1 MSLDLQTLADRIA
14 IEECLYRYAHLIDT
28 MHYHRIAE
36 EVFTEDGS
44 IDFGGDRAVGR
55 DAIHAQAMGYQGALM
70 GCSHN
75 VTNVVIEVNGDEA
88 RAASRILA
96 WHWFA
101 IPGADPLR
109 PTDLLAVGAYEDRLR
124 RTAQGWRIFERRGLN
139 FGTGVGAGQVPEPMR
154 PMFEGMQGRALSW
167 PA

>member
-1 MSLDLQTLADRIA
+1 MTIDLEAIADRIA
-14 IEECLYRYAHLIDT
+14 IEECVYRYAHLVDA
-28 MHYHRIAE
+28 MQFHRIAE
-36 EVFTEDGS
+36 DVFTLDGS
-44 IDFGGDRAVGR
+44 IDFGGTRSIGR
-55 DAIHAQAMGYQGALM
+55 EAIHAQCMAYQGALL

-75 VTNVVIEVNGDEA
+75 VTNLVIELAGDEA

-101 IPGADPLR
+101 IPDADPLR
-109 PTDLLAVGAYEDRLR
+109 PTDLLAIGGYEDRLR
-124 RTAQGWRIFERRGLN
+124 RTAEGWRIYERRGIN

-154 PMFEGMQGRALSW
+154 AIFTGMQGRVPSW

>member
-1 MSLDLQTLADRIA
+1 MTVDPATIADRIA
-14 IEECLYRYAHLIDT
+14 IEECIYRYAHLVDA
-28 MHYHRIAE
+28 MQFHRIAD
-36 EVFTEDGS
+36 EVFTADGA
-44 IDFGGDRAVGR
+44 IDFGAARSVGR
-55 DAIHAQAMGYQGALM
+55 EAIHAQCMAYQGALM

-75 VTNVVIEVNGDEA
+75 VTNVVIEVSGDEA

-109 PTDLLAVGAYEDRLR
+109 PTDLLAVGGYEDHLR
-124 RTAQGWRIFERRGLN
+124 RTEAGWRIYERRGLN

-154 PMFEGMQGRALSW
+154 PVFEGMQGRLPTW

>member
-1 MSLDLQTLADRIA
+1 MTPDLQMLADRVA
-14 IEECLYRYAHLIDT
+14 IEQCLYRYAHLIDA
-28 MHYHRIAE
+28 MQYHRVAE
-36 EVFTEDGS
+36 EVFTEDGI
-44 IDFGGDRAVGR
+44 IDFGGARSVGR
-55 DAIHAQAMGYQGALM
+55 EAIHAQCMSYQGALL

-75 VTNVVIEVNGDEA
+75 VTNVVIEVDGDEA

-124 RTAQGWRIFERRGLN
+124 RTADGWRIHERRGLN
-139 FGTGVGAGQVPEPMR
+139 FGTGVGVGQVPEPMR
-154 PMFEGMQGRALSW
+154 PIFEGMQGRTPSW

>member
-1 MSLDLQTLADRIA
+1 MTMQAQVLTDRIA
-14 IEECLYRYAHLIDT
+14 IEECLYRYAHLIDA
-28 MHYHRIAE
+28 MQYHRIAE

-44 IDFGGDRAVGR
+44 IDFGGARAVGR
-55 DAIHAQAMGYQGALM
+55 EAIHAQCMSYQGALL

-75 VTNVVIEVNGDEA
+75 VTNVVIEVDGDEA

-109 PTDLLAVGAYEDRLR
+109 PTDLLAVGGYEDQLR
-124 RTAQGWRIFERRGLN
+124 RTPQGWRIHERRGLN

-154 PMFEGMQGRALSW
+154 PIFEGMQGRTPSW

>member
-1 MSLDLQTLADRIA
+1 MNIDMQTLTDRIA
-14 IEECLYRYAHLIDT
+14 IEECIYRYAHLVDS
-28 MHYHRIAE
+28 MQYHRIAE

-44 IDFGGDRAVGR
+44 IDFGGARSVGR
-55 DAIHAQAMGYQGALM
+55 EAIHAQCMGYQGALM

-75 VTNVVIEVNGDEA
+75 VTNLVIEVNGDEA

-109 PTDLLAVGAYEDRLR
+109 PTDLLAVGGYEDRLR
-124 RTAQGWRIFERRGLN
+124 RTADGWRIHERRGFN
-139 FGTGVGAGQVPEPMR
+139 FGTGIGAGTVPDPMR
-154 PMFEGMQGRALSW
+154 PIFEGMQGRKPSW

>member
-1 MSLDLQTLADRIA
+1 MTIDLQTIADRIA
-14 IEECLYRYAHLIDT
+14 VEECIYRYAHLIDA
-28 MHYHRIAE
+28 MQFHRVAE
-36 EVFTEDGS
+36 EVFTQDGS
-44 IDFGGDRAVGR
+44 IDFGAARSVGR
-55 DAIHAQAMGYQGALM
+55 EAIHAQCMTYQGALL

-75 VTNVVIEVNGDEA
+75 VTNLVIEVSGDEA

-109 PTDLLAVGAYEDRLR
+109 PTDLLAVGGYEDRLR
-124 RTAQGWRIFERRGLN
+124 RTPEGWRIYERRGLN

-154 PMFEGMQGRALSW
+154 PVFEGMSGRVPSW

>member
-1 MSLDLQTLADRIA
+1 MTIDLQTIADRIA
-14 IEECLYRYAHLIDT
+14 VEECIYRYAHLIDA
-28 MHYHRIAE
+28 MQFHRVAE
-36 EVFTEDGS
+36 EVFTQDGS
-44 IDFGGDRAVGR
+44 IDFGGARSVGR
-55 DAIHAQAMGYQGALM
+55 EAIHAQCMTYQGALL

-75 VTNVVIEVNGDEA
+75 VTNLIIEVTGDEA

-109 PTDLLAVGAYEDRLR
+109 PTDLLAVGGYEDRLR
-124 RTAQGWRIFERRGLN
+124 RTPEGWRIYERRGLN

-154 PMFEGMQGRALSW
+154 PVFEGMAGRVPNW